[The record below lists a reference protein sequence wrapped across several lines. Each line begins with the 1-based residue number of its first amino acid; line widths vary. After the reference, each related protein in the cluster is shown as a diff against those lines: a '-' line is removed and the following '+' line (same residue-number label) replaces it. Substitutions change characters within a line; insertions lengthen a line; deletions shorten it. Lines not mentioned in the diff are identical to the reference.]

1 MAAPHRRDWLRPTPD
16 FPDPKR
22 QKFTMSQPR
31 ALVVDDEPDLR
42 ELLELTLSRMGV
54 DVETAE
60 DLADAR
66 RKLSADRFDFCLT
79 DMRLPDG
86 NGLSLVKE
94 ISRDLPDMPVA
105 MITAYGKVEDAVT
118 ALKYGAFDFVSKPV
132 DLEALRNLV
141 RTAIKLREDDAEK
154 AAPPADPPQAPES
167 APAAPAATK
176 EPASG
181 APDDERQGIILDRM
195 IGRSESIKRVRQTIV
210 KLARSQAPVMISGE
224 SGTGKELAA
233 QLIHDL
239 SPRAEGSFVAVNCG
253 AIPSELMESEFFG
266 HKKGSFTGAD
276 ADKDGLF
283 VSANGGTLFLD
294 EVADLPL
301 NMQVKLLRVIQEK
314 RVRPIGGKEEMPI
327 DVRILSASHKA
338 LKPLVDRGDFR
349 SDLYFRLNVIEL
361 PLPALSDRKP
371 DIPLLIEHFLDVI
384 SDQWGEAPKTLEP
397 KALEELCNHQYSGNV
412 RELFNILQ
420 RAVTLCDGDNIEVD
434 DLQLQR
440 TDLKDGQD
448 RMPADTGDHNLD
460 DYMENVEK
468 RILENALKDAK
479 YNKTEAARRLGITF
493 RSLRYKLD
501 KYGIE

>member
-1 MAAPHRRDWLRPTPD
+1 
-16 FPDPKR
+16 
-22 QKFTMSQPR
+22 MSQPR

-54 DVETAE
+54 EVETAK

-86 NGLSLVKE
+86 NGLSLIKE

-141 RTAIKLREDDAEK
+141 RTAIRLREDDAEK
-154 AAPPADPPQAPES
+154 AAPSAEADETPAEAPIDVAEHE
-167 APAAPAATK
+167 AG
-176 EPASG
+176 G
-181 APDDERQGIILDRM
+181 APDEERQGIILDRM
-195 IGRSESIKRVRQTIV
+195 IGRSDSIKRVRRTIV

-239 SPRAEGSFVAVNCG
+239 SPRAGGPFIAVNCG

-283 VSANGGTLFLD
+283 VLASGGTLFLD

-314 RVRPIGGKEEMPI
+314 RVRPIGGKGEMPI

-338 LKPLVDRGDFR
+338 LKPLVDSGEFR

-371 DIPLLIEHFLDVI
+371 DIPLLIEHFLEVI
-384 SDQWGEAPKTLEP
+384 SDQWGEAPKTLDP
-397 KALEELCNHQYSGNV
+397 TALDELSNHLYSGNV

-420 RAVTLCDGDNIEVD
+420 RAVTLCDGDTIEVD

-440 TDLKDGQD
+440 TDLQEGADPL
-448 RMPADTGDHNLD
+448 PADTGDHNLD

>member
-1 MAAPHRRDWLRPTPD
+1 
-16 FPDPKR
+16 
-22 QKFTMSQPR
+22 MSQPR

-54 DVETAE
+54 EVETAE

-66 RKLSADRFDFCLT
+66 RKLGAGTFDFCLT

-94 ISRDLPDMPVA
+94 ISRDIPDMPVA

-154 AAPPADPPQAPES
+154 AGTAAEPGASEGES
-167 APAAPAATK
+167 APA
-176 EPASG
+176 SG
-181 APDDERQGIILDRM
+181 ESTDAAPDAARQGVILERM
-195 IGRSESIKRVRQTIV
+195 IGRSDSIKRVRQTIV

-239 SPRAEGSFVAVNCG
+239 SPRTEGPFVAVNCG

-266 HKKGSFTGAD
+266 HRKGSFTGAD

-314 RVRPIGGKEEMPI
+314 RVRPIGGKEEAPI

-338 LKPLVDRGDFR
+338 LKPLVDSGDFR

-361 PLPALSDRKP
+361 PLPALSDRQS
-371 DIPLLIEHFLDVI
+371 DIPLLIEHFLAVI
-384 SDQWGEAPKTLEP
+384 SEQWGEAPKGLQP
-397 KALEELCNHQYSGNV
+397 AALDELCRHQYSGNV

-420 RAVTLCDGDNIEVD
+420 RAVTLCDGQTIEVD

-440 TDLKDGQD
+440 TRLDDGDDLPTDPGE
-448 RMPADTGDHNLD
+448 RSLD
-460 DYMENVEK
+460 DYMENIEK

>member
-1 MAAPHRRDWLRPTPD
+1 
-16 FPDPKR
+16 
-22 QKFTMSQPR
+22 MSNPR

-66 RKLSADRFDFCLT
+66 KKLAGNVFDFCLT

-86 NGLSLVKE
+86 NGLSLIKQV
-94 ISRDLPDMPVA
+94 SRDYAQMPIA

-132 DLEALRNLV
+132 DLEALRTLV
-141 RTAIKLREDDAEK
+141 KTALKLRQDDAEK
-154 AAPPADPPQAPES
+154 ASGSAADSGDE
-167 APAAPAATK
+167 PAAARPEPAASDK
-176 EPASG
+176 SG
-181 APDDERQGIILDRM
+181 AATESDEQSAILDRM
-195 IGRSESIKRVRQTIV
+195 IGRSEAIRQVRQTIV
-210 KLARSQAPVMISGE
+210 KLARSQAPVMISGD

-233 QLIHDL
+233 RLIHDL
-239 SPRAEGSFVAVNCG
+239 SPRSEQPFVAVNCG

-276 ADKDGLF
+276 ADKEGLF
-283 VSANGGTLFLD
+283 QSANGGTLFLD

-314 RVRPIGGKEEMPI
+314 RVRAIGAKGEVPI
-327 DVRILSASHKA
+327 DVRILSASHKP
-338 LKPLVDRGDFR
+338 LKPMVEAGDFR

-361 PLPALSDRKP
+361 NLPSLSRRKS
-371 DIPLLIEHFLDVI
+371 DIPLLVNHFLAVI
-384 SDQWGEAPKTLEP
+384 AEQWNEKPRKLDDDAK
-397 KALEELCNHQYSGNV
+397 KALLEHPYTGNV

-420 RAVTLCDGDNIEVD
+420 RAVTLCDGEQITAD
-434 DLQLQR
+434 DLQLDQSALEGAE
-440 TDLKDGQD
+440 DV
-448 RMPADTGDHNLD
+448 PADPGDKNLD
-460 DYMENVEK
+460 DYMESIER
-468 RILENALKDAK
+468 RILENALKEAK
-479 YNKTEAARRLGITF
+479 YNKTEAARKLGITF
-493 RSLRYKLD
+493 RSFRYKLD